1 MTSNKLYIF
10 KWNISFSLGYVE
22 PIKAR
27 AEWHSEVLRERTLTG
42 YNLPIVTL
50 KIPQRD
56 LVTSKGEGG
65 GKKKEQTIVSMTIV
79 VF

>member
-10 KWNISFSLGYVE
+10 KRNIPFSLGCVE

-27 AEWHSEVLRERTLTG
+27 VEWHSEVLCERTLTG

-65 GKKKEQTIVSMTIV
+65 GKKKQTIVSMTIV